1 MINDFN
7 FLKQTT
13 WLEVD
18 VEIYFDEKYNIL
30 KKERF
35 EEDNNELKEI
45 YNNLA
50 ISYTEKNVKEVK
62 SKIIVSDEMID
73 GILKIMP
80 EKAKR
85 LKNNL

>member
-1 MINDFN
+1 M
-7 FLKQTT
+7 
-13 WLEVD
+13 
-18 VEIYFDEKYNIL
+18 
-30 KKERF
+30 
-35 EEDNNELKEI
+35 
-45 YNNLA
+45 
-50 ISYTEKNVKEVK
+50 KEVI